1 MGKNVGWEKMERKI
15 LDSPLWSRN
24 EPFDDRS
31 AYTDLRLRAN
41 FAESK
46 FCPDGR
52 DVITVEPRELF
63 TSIRSLAARWHWSEG
78 KVRRYLNFL
87 ESINL
92 ATIKKYNR
100 GTLVKLMPVEETDN
114 ERHNNE
120 HNNDSNSKDDD
131 KHGRRYTDRHSGGTH
146 NKKDKKDKEGKED
159 SKRNPEGASRR
170 GIALGGRWGGD
181 PE

>member
-63 TSIRSLAARWHWSEG
+63 TSIRSLAARWRWSEG
-78 KVRRYLNFL
+78 KVRRYLDFL

-100 GTLVKLMPVEETDN
+100 GTIVRLMPVEETDN
-114 ERHNNE
+114 ERHNSE
-120 HNNDSNSKDDD
+120 YNN
-131 KHGRRYTDRHSGGTH
+131 DRHSGGTH

-170 GIALGGRWGGD
+170 GIALGGIWGGD